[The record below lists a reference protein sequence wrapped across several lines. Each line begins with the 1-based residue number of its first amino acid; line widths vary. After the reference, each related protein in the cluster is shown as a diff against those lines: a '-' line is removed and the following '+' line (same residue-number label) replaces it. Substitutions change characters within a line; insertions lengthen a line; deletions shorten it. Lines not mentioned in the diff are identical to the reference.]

1 MVKGPTQ
8 NYQGLE
14 FISKRGVNKA
24 KKKIIAGKSLINL
37 PCMKNQKSISPYL
50 SISFIK
56 MNAMRNPERTKNKS
70 TPISP
75 FIVVLKNQ
83 MKNGLPS

>member
-1 MVKGPTQ
+1 MVKEPTQ
-8 NYQGLE
+8 YYQGLY
-14 FISKRGVNKA
+14 FVSKRGVKRA
-24 KKKIIAGKSLINL
+24 KKKMTAGKSLIHL

-56 MNAMRNPERTKNKS
+56 MNAIRKPERTKNKS

-75 FIVVLKNQ
+75 FREVLKNI